1 MGIFD
6 KVVLEDCYILEGEQV
21 EAYKKRKADEKA
33 AQDKADSDRNERRY
47 SGLEKDN
54 HSKFVGN
61 QRKNPNS
68 RSMSD
73 KEFDKWSD
81 DYSKDERRAD
91 RAASKANKSGL
102 RGNKFNTAFDAAN
115 RHERRHAAK
124 QKANEACDFIASI
137 DYPYN
142 G

>member
-6 KVVLEDCYILEGEQV
+6 NVVLEDCYILEGEQA
-21 EAYKKRKADEKA
+21 EAYKKRKAKEAAAENKKEMNRNTRFSASRIAQDHQNKGENFVKKSEEFLKKNGLDKKINDAEKSGDNKKYAKTAKSTLYAVDA
-33 AQDKADSDRNERRY
+33 AQ
-47 SGLEKDN
+47 
-54 HSKFVGN
+54 
-61 QRKNPNS
+61 
-68 RSMSD
+68 
-73 KEFDKWSD
+73 
-81 DYSKDERRAD
+81 
-91 RAASKANKSGL
+91 
-102 RGNKFNTAFDAAN
+102 